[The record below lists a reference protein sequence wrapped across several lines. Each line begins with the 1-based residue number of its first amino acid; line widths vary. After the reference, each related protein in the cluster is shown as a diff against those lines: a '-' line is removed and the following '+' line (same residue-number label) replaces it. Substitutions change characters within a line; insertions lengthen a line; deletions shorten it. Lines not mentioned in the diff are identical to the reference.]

1 MVPQLYIHRTQG
13 VVTSRIRQ
21 LCGFD
26 KLYLQPGEEK
36 TFTIEIPA
44 ESLQQWDPSMK
55 PVCPH
60 GKIDWFLGD
69 SGEEIFT
76 GSFTV

>member
-1 MVPQLYIHRTQG
+1 

-36 TFTIEIPA
+36 TFTITIPA
-44 ESLQQWDPSMK
+44 ESLQQWDAAMN
-55 PVCPH
+55 PVMPH
-60 GKIDWFLGD
+60 GKIEWFLGD
-69 SGEEIFT
+69 SGEEVFT
-76 GSFTV
+76 GIFNV